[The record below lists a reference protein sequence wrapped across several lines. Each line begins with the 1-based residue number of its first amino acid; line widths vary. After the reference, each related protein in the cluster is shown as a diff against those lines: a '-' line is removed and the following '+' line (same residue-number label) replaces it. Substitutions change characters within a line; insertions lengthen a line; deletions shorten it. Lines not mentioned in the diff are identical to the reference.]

1 MPNMSVCWNANAS
14 YYSYSSARVDFEW
27 ESKRVMFSFIKR
39 LISTDK
45 GHDSVYSRDELDNH
59 IDMAVEHFD
68 SRLKLI
74 SGYRKKLAPA
84 VEQALIHADA
94 LIARL
99 PDSIDVNL
107 KAYSSDPRVYA
118 YFGSADQMEHLF
130 SHSQEFREFAKKPES
145 FPLTHGYALMVMSR
159 QEKSVLGHAQ
169 RGDMIQSEVMQQV
182 VNFTGHQLV
191 KPSDSEEGVRYDLR
205 ERAFQHLVA
214 EAVLKVARHTEEK
227 ADLER
232 ERIHLKMAL
241 KTLQAEH
248 GALDF
253 VAEEARQTQHKTGQ
267 LRKQLAEVELKHDKA
282 SRGLET
288 INEYLELLI
297 NVLNH
302 SDEYCGLENKSD
314 CLGHHNVVVDPDDG
328 SEVPYA
334 EIRIG
339 ELQRYGVIVKYPL
352 NELKDQSRIASRM
365 HSIYGH

>member
-1 MPNMSVCWNANAS
+1 M
-14 YYSYSSARVDFEW
+14 
-27 ESKRVMFSFIKR
+27 SKREPA
-39 LISTDK
+39 
-45 GHDSVYSRDELDNH
+45 GSVYTRDELDSH

-74 SGYRKKLAPA
+74 SGYRKKLIPV

-94 LIARL
+94 LITQL
-99 PDSIDVNL
+99 PGPVDVNL

-118 YFGSADQMEHLF
+118 YFGSAEQLEHLF
-130 SHSQEFREFAKKPES
+130 SHSQEFREFAKKPDS
-145 FPLTHGYALMVMSR
+145 YSLTHGYALMLMSR

-191 KPSDSEEGVRYDLR
+191 KPSNSEEGVRYDLR
-205 ERAFQHLVA
+205 ERAFRHLVA

-232 ERIHLKMAL
+232 ERIHLQMEL
-241 KTLQAEH
+241 KSLQAEH

-253 VAEEARQTQHKTGQ
+253 VVEEAHQTQSKLGQ
-267 LRKQLAEVELKHDKA
+267 LGKQLAEVELKCEKA
-282 SRGLET
+282 ARGLET
-288 INEYLELLI
+288 INEYLDLLI
-297 NVLNH
+297 HVLAHAN
-302 SDEYCGLENKSD
+302 DYCELENRTD
-314 CLGHHNVVVDPDDG
+314 CLGHHNIVVEPDAG
-328 SEVPYA
+328 SEIPYA

-352 NELKDQSRIASRM
+352 SELKDQSRISSQM